1 MKISVDAHQ
10 KMLST
15 FASMAVDRQ
24 PWWQHWRDLADYIL
38 PRRYTWLLS
47 KSEAAKRATRN
58 PFILDGTGTNA
69 ARTLASG
76 MMNGI
81 TSPARPWFKLRV
93 HGAEANDHEVR
104 IWLDEVERRMLL
116 VMAESNFYNA
126 MAVLYLDLVIFGTGG
141 MLIYEDFKNVIRC
154 FNPALGEFY
163 LAQDFGLSVNTF
175 GREFSLKV
183 HQVVSEFGEEN
194 CSDTVRSAWKQ
205 GGASRQTDIVIQ
217 HLIEPNYS
225 ADGLVPQRF
234 AFREV
239 YWEKG
244 VTTGEVLRKKGF
256 DEIPGIF
263 PRWELCGN
271 DAYGTGPASDALA
284 DIIQLQ
290 LETKRKAQGL
300 DKTVSPPILASLH
313 LANRPMSL
321 LPGGVTFAA
330 NIDEAG
336 AKPLYTVTLPL
347 GEMTADI
354 RDVQTRIRETFFN
367 QLFRDISMLETVRS
381 ATEID
386 ARREE
391 KLILLGSVLE
401 RFENEALDPAINR
414 IYGIML
420 RGDLLP
426 PPPEKMRGAKI
437 EIQYVSILST
447 AQRAVGVAPLERAFG
462 LSGNLAAVYPNVLN
476 VLDPEEAFRSYCEDI
491 GVPARAMKSRERS
504 AEDAQRQDEL
514 VQQRETAAQ
523 GEALAKSGALL
534 SKTEVG
540 GGQNA
545 IEALL
550 GGGGA

>member
-1 MKISVDAHQ
+1 MQISVDFHNKLLGTLAA
-10 KMLST
+10 ME
-15 FASMAVDRQ
+15 VDRQ

-38 PRRYTWLLS
+38 PRRYVWLLS
-47 KSEAAKRATRN
+47 KNEAARRATRN
-58 PFILDGTGTNA
+58 PHILDGTGTNS

-81 TSPARPWFKLRV
+81 TSPARPWFTLRV
-93 HGAEANDHEVR
+93 HGADDKDHELR
-104 IWLDEVERRMLL
+104 IWLDEVQRRMLL
-116 VMAESNFYNA
+116 IMAESNFYNA
-126 MAVLYLDLVIFGTGG
+126 MAVLYLDLVIFGTGA
-141 MLIYEDFKNVIRC
+141 MLIYEDYKNVIRC
-154 FNPALGEFY
+154 FNPALGEYY

-175 GREFSLKV
+175 AREFTLKV

-194 CSDTVRSAWKQ
+194 CSETVKAAYKL
-205 GGASRQTDIVIQ
+205 GGASAQRDVIIQ
-217 HLIEPNYS
+217 HMIEPNVGKDS
-225 ADGLVPQRF
+225 PVPSRY
-234 AFREV
+234 ASREI

-244 VTTGEVLRKKGF
+244 CVTGKVLRKKGF
-256 DEIPGIF
+256 DEIPGVF

-290 LETKRKAQGL
+290 QETKRKAQSL
-300 DKTVSPPILASLH
+300 DKMVSPPILASLH

-336 AKPLYTVTLPL
+336 AKPLYTVNPPL
-347 GEMTADI
+347 GEMTMDI
-354 RDVQTRIRETFFN
+354 RDIQTRIRETFFN

-414 IYGIML
+414 IFGIMS

-426 PPPEKMRGAKI
+426 PAPERYRNAQI

-447 AQRAVGVAPLERAFG
+447 AQRAVGVAPLERAFAT
-462 LSGNLAAVYPNVLN
+462 SGSMSAVYPSVVN
-476 VLDPEEAFRSYCEDI
+476 VLDPEEAFRLYCEDI
-491 GVPARAMKSRERS
+491 GVPARAMKSREAS
-504 AEDAQRQDEL
+504 AEDKRRQDEL
-514 VQQRETAAQ
+514 VQQREAAAQ
-523 GEALAKSGALL
+523 GEALAKSGRLL
-534 SKTEVG
+534 SQTEVG

-545 IEALL
+545 VELLL
-550 GGGGA
+550 GGGGG